1 MPVSENMT
9 CGLSVEEREIFFE
22 VIEPT
27 LFISD
32 QEQFFQWTRNEL
44 QRIFPHG
51 MLACGFGSIGKNGV
65 EIQHIMSCN
74 FPQEYL
80 QTLQRPNEMMNSPI
94 LSKWM
99 QEKQP
104 ILFEPN
110 YGGITTNAVQSA
122 WLDNFRRF
130 GLQNLAA
137 HGQCD
142 VNSQTAS
149 YFSFSSIPGPLSPR
163 HACILKLLVPH
174 LHVALARVVANL
186 RVKAHKHSPQR
197 ILLQKDLS
205 HQALS
210 EKLSLLTI
218 LTQREKEVMYWM
230 SEGKSN
236 DEIANLLFLGKE
248 TIKSHVKKIL
258 YKFKSKNRTE
268 AISRAIETGF
278 FASTNAAKRIYS
290 RHDD

>member
-27 LFISD
+27 LRLSD

-99 QEKQP
+99 QA
-104 ILFEPN
+104 
-110 YGGITTNAVQSA
+110 GIS
-122 WLDNFRRF
+122 
-130 GLQNLAA
+130 
-137 HGQCD
+137 
-142 VNSQTAS
+142 
-149 YFSFSSIPGPLSPR
+149 
-163 HACILKLLVPH
+163 
-174 LHVALARVVANL
+174 
-186 RVKAHKHSPQR
+186 
-197 ILLQKDLS
+197 
-205 HQALS
+205 
-210 EKLSLLTI
+210 
-218 LTQREKEVMYWM
+218 
-230 SEGKSN
+230 
-236 DEIANLLFLGKE
+236 
-248 TIKSHVKKIL
+248 
-258 YKFKSKNRTE
+258 
-268 AISRAIETGF
+268 
-278 FASTNAAKRIYS
+278 
-290 RHDD
+290 